1 MKATRRASL
10 DLGTL
15 TNSFLFQ
22 FFAHE
27 MDIVTVL
34 FLTVMLEGTNGECVL
49 IRKITTQMWHA
60 IISIQCCSGVVY
72 KITEI

>member
-1 MKATRRASL
+1 MKAARRASL

-34 FLTVMLEGTNGECVL
+34 FLTVMLEGPMENVF
-49 IRKITTQMWHA
+49 
-60 IISIQCCSGVVY
+60 
-72 KITEI
+72 

>member
-22 FFAHE
+22 SFAHE

-34 FLTVMLEGTNGECVL
+34 FLTVMLEGPMENVF
-49 IRKITTQMWHA
+49 
-60 IISIQCCSGVVY
+60 
-72 KITEI
+72 